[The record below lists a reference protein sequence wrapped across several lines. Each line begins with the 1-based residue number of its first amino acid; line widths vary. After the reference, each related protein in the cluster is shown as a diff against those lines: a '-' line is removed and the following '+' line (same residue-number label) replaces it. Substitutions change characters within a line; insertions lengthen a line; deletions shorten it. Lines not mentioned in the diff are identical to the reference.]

1 MFYFSCIIVKK
12 YNAMPFC
19 RRCFAA
25 LLLLC
30 NLGWAQAQG
39 EAVVAASHPL
49 AAEAGA
55 TILRQGGNAVD
66 AAAAIQ
72 FALNVVEPQSSGIGG
87 GAFLVIYLA
96 KTHQTVVLDARE
108 MAPAAASADQFV
120 HHSFE
125 ENSVNGIA
133 VGVPGTLAGF
143 AEAQRRWGRK
153 NLAATLQPAIV
164 LARQG
169 FAVTPYLA
177 RELASPRAALQP
189 ETRALFRNAAGAP
202 LREGDWLRQ
211 PDLAATFERIAAQG
225 PAVFYRGEI
234 ARAIV
239 AAQQRSTIGPDG
251 VGRMTLADLASYQV
265 VQRAPLVGQY
275 RHYTLVTMPP
285 PSSGGVALL
294 QALGVLE
301 HFPLG
306 RMDDFGAGALSATH
320 VTIEAL
326 RLAMADRSLWL
337 GDPAATPIPLAR
349 LLDPH
354 YLHQRVRAVD
364 VDRRMPDTGPGFM
377 PEGTHTTHFSVVD
390 GEGNVVSC
398 TSTVEELWGS
408 GILVPGY
415 GFLLNNELTDFN
427 RVPQAGAHNPG
438 ANDVRPGM
446 RPRSSMTPTL
456 VFRDGQWL
464 MAYGSPGGPTIISS
478 VLETTLD
485 VLDDHLT
492 GEAAV
497 KLPRFAVLDG
507 AGDTLIEPALPA
519 GLVDALRARGHRLIL
534 SPDPIGSVQMVGEDP
549 VSHTRWGAADPR
561 REGTVIRF

>member
-1 MFYFSCIIVKK
+1 VFYFSCKIVKK
-12 YNAMPFC
+12 YNAMPHRC
-19 RRCFAA
+19 RFIAT
-25 LLLLC
+25 LLLSF
-30 NLGWAQAQG
+30 NLGCACAQG
-39 EAVVAASHPL
+39 EAVIAASHPL

-55 TILRQGGNAVD
+55 SILQQGGNAVD

-87 GAFLVIYLA
+87 GAFLLIYLA
-96 KTHQTVVLDARE
+96 KTHETVILDARE
-108 MAPAAASADQFV
+108 VAPAAATPDQFV
-120 HHSFE
+120 HHTFE

-143 AEAQRRWGRK
+143 AEAQRRWGK
-153 NLAATLQPAIV
+153 KSLAAALQPAIG

-177 RELASPRAALQP
+177 RELTSPRAALQP
-189 ETRALFRNAAGAP
+189 ETRALFRNAAGEP

-211 PDLAATFERIAAQG
+211 PDLAATFEHIATQG
-225 PAVFYRGEI
+225 IAVFYQGDI

-239 AAQQRSTIGPDG
+239 AAQQRSTLGPEG
-251 VGRMTLADLASYQV
+251 RGRMTLTDLAGYRV
-265 VQRAPLVGQY
+265 VERTPLVGQY

-294 QALGVLE
+294 QALGLLE

-306 RMDDFGAGALSATH
+306 RMDDFGAGELSATH

-326 RLAMADRSLWL
+326 RLAMADRALWM
-337 GDPAATPIPLAR
+337 GDPAATPVPLAR
-349 LLDPH
+349 LLDSH
-354 YLHQRVRAVD
+354 YLHQRVRAMD
-364 VDRRMPDTGPGFM
+364 VEKRMPDVGPGLT
-377 PEGTHTTHFSVVD
+377 PEGTHTTHFTVVD
-390 GEGNVVSC
+390 AEGNVVSC

-427 RVPQAGAHNPG
+427 LLPKAGVQDPG

-464 MAYGSPGGPTIISS
+464 LAYGSPGGPTIISS
-478 VLETTLD
+478 VLEMTLD
-485 VLDDHLT
+485 LLDDHLT
-492 GEAAV
+492 GAAAV
-497 KLPRFAVLDG
+497 QLPRFAVLNA
-507 AGDTLIEPALPA
+507 AGDTLIEPALSA
-519 GLVDALRARGHRLIL
+519 DLVDALRARGHRLTL

-549 VSHTRWGAADPR
+549 VTHARWGAADPR
-561 REGTVIRF
+561 REGTVLRF

>member
-1 MFYFSCIIVKK
+1 MSSR
-12 YNAMPFC
+12 
-19 RRCFAA
+19 RRCLAA
-25 LLLLC
+25 LVLAFQ
-30 NLGWAQAQG
+30 LGWAHAQG
-39 EAVVAASHPL
+39 EAVIAASHPL
-49 AAEAGA
+49 AAQAGA
-55 TILRQGGNAVD
+55 TLLQQGGNAVD

-72 FALNVVEPQSSGIGG
+72 YALNVVEPQSSGIGG
-87 GAFLVIYLA
+87 GAFLLIYLA
-96 KTHQTVVLDARE
+96 RTHETVILDARE
-108 MAPAAASADQFV
+108 AAPAAATPDQFS
-120 HHSFE
+120 HHNFE
-125 ENSVNGIA
+125 ENSINGIA

-143 AEAQRRWGRK
+143 AEAQRRWGK
-153 NLAATLQPAIV
+153 KPLAAALQPAIG

-177 RELASPRAALQP
+177 HELTSPRAALQP

-211 PDLAATFERIAAQG
+211 PDLAHTFELIAAQG
-225 PAVFYRGEI
+225 PAVFYQGEI

-239 AAQQRSTIGPDG
+239 AAQQRTSMGPEG
-251 VGRMTLADLASYQV
+251 AGRMTRADLAGYQV
-265 VQRAPLVGQY
+265 LTRAPLVGQY

-294 QALGVLE
+294 QALGLLE

-306 RMDDFGAGALSATH
+306 RMEDFGAGQLSATH

-326 RLAMADRSLWL
+326 RLAMADRALWM
-337 GDPAATPIPLAR
+337 GDPAATPVPLAR
-349 LLDPH
+349 LLDRH
-354 YLHQRVRAVD
+354 YLHQRVRAMD
-364 VDRRMPDTGPGFM
+364 VEKRMPEVGPGFN

-390 GEGNVVSC
+390 TEGNVVSC
-398 TSTVEELWGS
+398 TSTVEEVWGS

-427 RVPQAGAHNPG
+427 QVPRAGPQDPG

-456 VFRDGQWL
+456 VFRGGQWL
-464 MAYGSPGGPTIISS
+464 LAYGSPGGPTIISS

-485 VLDDHLT
+485 LLDDHLT

-497 KLPRFAVLDG
+497 RLPRFAVLD
-507 AGDTLIEPALPA
+507 AVGDTLIEPDLPA
-519 GLVDALRARGHRLIL
+519 VLVDALRARGHRLIL

-549 VSHTRWGAADPR
+549 VTHARWGAADPR

>member
-1 MFYFSCIIVKK
+1 
-12 YNAMPFC
+12 MPF
-19 RRCFAA
+19 RRWYLAA
-25 LLLLC
+25 LVLSFSLEC
-30 NLGWAQAQG
+30 AHAQN
-39 EAVVAASHPL
+39 EAVIAASHPL

-55 TILRQGGNAVD
+55 AILRQGGNAVD
-66 AAAAIQ
+66 AAEAIQ

-87 GAFLVIYLA
+87 GAFILVYLA
-96 KTHQTVVLDARE
+96 STHETVVLDARE
-108 MAPAAASADQFV
+108 VAPAAATPDQFI
-120 HHSFE
+120 HHTFE
-125 ENSVNGIA
+125 ENSVNGVA

-143 AEAQRRWGRK
+143 AEAERRWGRK
-153 NLAATLQPAIV
+153 TLAAVLQPAID

-211 PDLAATFERIAAQG
+211 PDLANTFERIAAQG
-225 PAVFYRGEI
+225 PGVFYRGEI
-234 ARAIV
+234 AHAIV
-239 AAQQRSTIGPDG
+239 AAQQRSTLGPAG
-251 VGRMTLADLASYQV
+251 AGRMTLADLAGYQV
-265 VQRAPLVGQY
+265 VERAPLVGQY

-294 QALGVLE
+294 QALGLLE

-306 RMDDFGAGALSATH
+306 RMDDFGAGGVSATH

-326 RLAMADRSLWL
+326 RLAMADRALWL
-337 GDPAATPIPLAR
+337 GDPAATQVPLQH
-349 LLDPH
+349 LLDSH

-364 VDRRMPDTGPGFM
+364 VDKRMPEVGPGFR
-377 PEGTHTTHFSVVD
+377 PEGTHTTHFTVVD
-390 GEGNVVSC
+390 AGGNVVSC

-427 RVPQAGAHNPG
+427 RVPQAGPQNPG

-456 VFRDGQWL
+456 VFHDGQWL
-464 MAYGSPGGPTIISS
+464 LAYGSPGGPTIISS
-478 VLETTLD
+478 VLEMTLD
-485 VLDDHLT
+485 LLDDHLT
-492 GEAAV
+492 GDAAV
-497 KLPRFAVLDG
+497 RLPRFAVLDG
-507 AGDTLIEPALPA
+507 IGDTLIEPALPA
-519 GLVDALRARGHRLIL
+519 DLVDALRARGHRLIL

-549 VSHTRWGAADPR
+549 VTHARWGAADPR

>member
-1 MFYFSCIIVKK
+1 
-12 YNAMPFC
+12 MP
-19 RRCFAA
+19 RRRKRLAA
-25 LLLLC
+25 LVLSLYLV
-30 NLGWAQAQG
+30 GAHAQG

-49 AAEAGA
+49 AAQAGA
-55 TILRQGGNAVD
+55 AILQQGGNAVD

-87 GAFLVIYLA
+87 GAFILVYLA
-96 KTHQTVVLDARE
+96 KTHETVVLDARE
-108 MAPAAASADQFV
+108 TAPAAASADQFAR
-120 HHSFE
+120 HTFE

-143 AEAQRRWGRK
+143 AEAERRWGRK
-153 NLAATLQPAIV
+153 TLADVLQPAIA

-177 RELASPRAALQP
+177 YELGSPRAALQP

-202 LREGDWLRQ
+202 LKEGDWLRQ
-211 PDLAATFERIAAQG
+211 PDLARTFERIAAEG
-225 PAVFYRGEI
+225 PAVFYQGEI

-239 AAQQRSTIGPDG
+239 AAQHRSTLGPEG
-251 VGRMTLADLASYQV
+251 VGRMTLADLAGYRAV
-265 VQRAPLVGQY
+265 TRAPLIGHY
-275 RHYTLVTMPP
+275 RNYTLVTMPP

-294 QALGVLE
+294 QALGLLE

-306 RMDDFGAGALSATH
+306 RMEDFGAGELGATH

-326 RLAMADRSLWL
+326 RLAMADRALWM
-337 GDPAATPIPLAR
+337 GDPDATPIPLAR
-349 LLDPH
+349 LLDSH
-354 YLHQRVRAVD
+354 YLHERARAMDAV
-364 VDRRMPDTGPGFM
+364 RRMPEAGPGRL

-390 GEGNVVSC
+390 AEGNVVSC
-398 TSTVEELWGS
+398 TSTVEEVWGS

-427 RVPQAGAHNPG
+427 RVPRAGPQDPG

-464 MAYGSPGGPTIISS
+464 LAFGSPGGATIISS
-478 VLETTLD
+478 LLEMTLD
-485 VLDDHLT
+485 LLDDHLT

-497 KLPRFAVLDG
+497 RMPRFAVLDG
-507 AGDTLIEPALPA
+507 AGETLIEPALSHV
-519 GLVDALRARGHRLIL
+519 LVDALRARGHRLTL
-534 SPDPIGSVQMVGEDP
+534 SPDPIGSVQVVGEDP
-549 VSHTRWGAADPR
+549 VTHARWGAADPR
-561 REGTVIRF
+561 REGTVVRF

>member
-1 MFYFSCIIVKK
+1 
-12 YNAMPFC
+12 
-19 RRCFAA
+19 
-25 LLLLC
+25 
-30 NLGWAQAQG
+30 LGWAHAQG
-39 EAVVAASHPL
+39 EAVIATSHPL

-55 TILRQGGNAVD
+55 AILRQGGNAVD

-87 GAFLVIYLA
+87 GAFLLIYLA
-96 KTHQTVVLDARE
+96 RTHETVVLDARE
-108 MAPAAASADQFV
+108 VAPAAATPDQFV
-120 HHSFE
+120 HHTFD
-125 ENSVNGIA
+125 ENSVNGIS

-143 AEAQRRWGRK
+143 AEAERRWGRK
-153 NLAATLQPAIV
+153 TLAAVLQPAIV
-164 LARQG
+164 LARRG

-211 PDLAATFERIAAQG
+211 PDLATTFERIAAQG

-239 AAQQRSTIGPDG
+239 AAQQRSTLGPEG
-251 VGRMTLADLASYQV
+251 AGRMTLADLADYQV
-265 VQRAPLVGQY
+265 MERAPLMGQY

-294 QALGVLE
+294 QALGLLE

-326 RLAMADRSLWL
+326 RLAMADRALWL
-337 GDPAATPIPLAR
+337 GDPAATSVPLQHM
-349 LLDPH
+349 LDSH
-354 YLHQRVRAVD
+354 YLHQRVRAMD
-364 VDRRMPDTGPGFM
+364 VEKRMPDVGPGFT
-377 PEGTHTTHFSVVD
+377 PEGTHTTHFTVVD
-390 GEGNVVSC
+390 AEGNVVSC

-427 RVPQAGAHNPG
+427 RVPQAGPQDPG

-464 MAYGSPGGPTIISS
+464 LAYGSPGGPTIISS

-485 VLDDHLT
+485 MLDDHLT

-507 AGDTLIEPALPA
+507 AGDTLIEPAMPA
-519 GLVDALRARGHRLIL
+519 ILVEALRARGHHLIL

-549 VSHTRWGAADPR
+549 VSHARWGAADPR